1 MLQLVSTYNLR
12 SYLMLLN
19 NLKIAKLKIIAKDYE
34 IGYQNLLKA
43 FLKSFL
49 MKIDRLVK
57 KAPDGL

>member
-1 MLQLVSTYNLR
+1 LEIGV
-12 SYLMLLN
+12 
-19 NLKIAKLKIIAKDYE
+19 AKDYE
-34 IGYQNLLKA
+34 IGYQSSFKA